1 MYKLLSIAAGGAIGA
16 VLRYYL
22 SGLVQKQFPGSIYP
36 HGTLIVNI
44 TGAFLIGFFWELFQ
58 NIIVSGNL
66 RLFIFM
72 GFIGAFT
79 TFSTYSL
86 ETLNLLRDNEFK
98 FAIINILSS
107 NIICIA
113 LVFAGFITARYFLKI
128 IK

>member
-1 MYKLLSIAAGGAIGA
+1 MYKILSIAAGGAVGA

-22 SGLVQKQFPGSIYP
+22 SGLVQKQFSSTIFPY
-36 HGTLIVNI
+36 GTLAVNI
-44 TGAFLIGFFWELFQ
+44 IGAFLIGFFWELFQ
-58 NIIVSGNL
+58 NIIVPGNL

-86 ETLNLLRDNEFK
+86 ETLNLIRDNQFK
-98 FAIINILSS
+98 FALINILSS
-107 NIICIA
+107 NILCIA
-113 LVFAGFITARYFLKI
+113 LVFIGFIAARYLLKI

>member
-113 LVFAGFITARYFLKI
+113 LVFVGFITARYFLKI